1 MAFWFMIIIFI
12 LQQLDGNVI
21 GPKILG
27 DSLGISS
34 FWILFAILL
43 GGKFFGFIGLIIGV
57 PLFVLIYSIIK
68 EVIEMR
74 LQAKGLPIA
83 TKHYGNE

>member
-1 MAFWFMIIIFI
+1 MAFWFLIIIFI

-34 FWILFAILL
+34 FWILFAIVM

-68 EVIEMR
+68 EIVEAR
-74 LQAKGLPIA
+74 LKTKGLPVE
-83 TKHYGNE
+83 TNDYMDK